1 MKEVTAVAQP
11 SADPRVRELGAHVRR
26 IREGL
31 GLTQSEVARRAEI
44 SRTSLHTL
52 EAGTGGSPNYST
64 LLDVADAL
72 GVAIHML
79 IPKR

>member
-1 MKEVTAVAQP
+1 MAQP
-11 SADPRVRELGAHVRR
+11 STDPRVRELGAHVRR
-26 IREGL
+26 LREGI
-31 GLTQSEVARRAEI
+31 GLTQTEVARRADI

-52 EAGTGGSPNYST
+52 EAGVGGSPNYST

-79 IPKR
+79 IPRR